1 MDVSLWVEKDFNK
14 LEEIINEFI
23 KNNKTNNNK
32 FLYGMSIDEN
42 DDSLDDSESNDCG
55 FLTYN

>member
-1 MDVSLWVEKDFNK
+1 MDVSLWVDKNFNK

-23 KNNKTNNNK
+23 QNKNNNNN
-32 FLYGMSIDEN
+32 FLYRISIDEN
-42 DDSLDDSESNDCG
+42 DDSLEDSESYDCG

>member
-1 MDVSLWVEKDFNK
+1 MDVFLWVDKNFNK

-23 KNNKTNNNK
+23 QNKNNNND
-32 FLYGMSIDEN
+32 FLYGISIDEN
-42 DDSLDDSESNDCG
+42 DESLEDSDSYDCG